1 MQAMLVP
8 LRPSRMIGRQRPP
21 RASAGTRA
29 FSIVELMVAVLIISL
44 LFAMAVPTYQRIQ
57 RKARATTVVND
68 FRVFGAAFQA
78 YAHDKG
84 SWPAEA
90 AAGVVPAGVSKQDI
104 PTEVWSRSTPMGGK
118 FDWENNQAH
127 PGGTSP
133 GGKWRAALA
142 ITGTTDA
149 PLIIDADLME
159 EIDEAL
165 DDGNL
170 DSGNFRKGFGDCPLF
185 ILEP

>member
-1 MQAMLVP
+1 MVGMRLSP
-8 LRPSRMIGRQRPP
+8 RPSRLTGRPQTL
-21 RASAGTRA
+21 RATAG
-29 FSIVELMVAVLIISL
+29 FSLVELMIAVLIISM
-44 LFAMAVPTYQRIQ
+44 LFFMAVPTYQRIQ

-78 YAHDKG
+78 YAHEKG

-90 AAGVVPAGVSKQDI
+90 NAGIVPTGMTGQDFSRD
-104 PTEVWSRSTPMGGK
+104 VWTKATPMGGK

-142 ITGTTDA
+142 ITGTPEA
-149 PLIIDADLME
+149 PLVLDADLME

-170 DSGNFRKGFGDCPLF
+170 DTGNFRRGFGDCPIF

>member
-1 MQAMLVP
+1 MREMTELS
-8 LRPSRMIGRQRPP
+8 RPSRWIGRQRLP
-21 RASAGTRA
+21 RAGTRA
-29 FSIVELMVAVLIISL
+29 FSIVELMVAVLIISM
-44 LFAMAVPTYQRIQ
+44 LFAAAVPAYQRIQ
-57 RKARATTVVND
+57 RKARAASVAND
-68 FRVFGAAFQA
+68 FRVFGTAFQG
-78 YAHDKG
+78 YAHEKG

-90 AAGVVPAGVSKQDI
+90 AAGVI
-104 PTEVWSRSTPMGGK
+104 PTGVNQQELQAQFWSRPTPIGGK

-142 ITGTTDA
+142 ITGTSDA

-159 EIDEAL
+159 DIDASL

-170 DSGNFRKGFGDCPLF
+170 DTGNFRRGFGDCPLF

>member
-1 MQAMLVP
+1 MRAMRVLSH
-8 LRPSRMIGRQRPP
+8 PSRLIGRQRIP
-21 RASAGTRA
+21 RAVVTG
-29 FSIVELMVAVLIISL
+29 FSLVEVMTSVLIISM
-44 LFAMAVPTYQRIQ
+44 LFAMGVPTYQRIQ

-78 YAHDKG
+78 YAHEKG
-84 SWPAEA
+84 SWPAEV
-90 AAGVVPAGVSKQDI
+90 AAGLVPAGVSKQDI
-104 PTEVWSRSTPMGGK
+104 QTEVWAKPTPMGGK

-142 ITGTTDA
+142 ITGTSDA
-149 PLIIDADLME
+149 PLILDADLME
-159 EIDEAL
+159 EIDDAL

-170 DSGNFRKGFGDCPLF
+170 ETGNFRKGFGDCPLF

>member
-1 MQAMLVP
+1 MAAMSVP
-8 LRPSRMIGRQRPP
+8 SRPSRMIGRQRHP
-21 RASAGTRA
+21 RAGTRA

-44 LFAMAVPTYQRIQ
+44 LFVMAVPTYQRIQ
-57 RKARATTVVND
+57 RKARATSVVND

-78 YAHDKG
+78 YAHEKG
-84 SWPAEA
+84 TWPAEA
-90 AAGVVPAGVSKQDI
+90 AAGVVPTGVSKQDL
-104 PTEVWSRSTPMGGK
+104 PTEVWARATPMGGK

>member
-1 MQAMLVP
+1 
-8 LRPSRMIGRQRPP
+8 MIGRQRLP
-21 RASAGTRA
+21 RAGARA

-44 LFAMAVPTYQRIQ
+44 LFAAAVPTYQRIQ

-78 YAHDKG
+78 YAHEKG
-84 SWPAEA
+84 SWPAEVP
-90 AAGVVPAGVSKQDI
+90 AGVVPAGVSKQDLQ
-104 PTEVWSRSTPMGGK
+104 TEVWARSTPMGGK

-159 EIDEAL
+159 EIDESL

-170 DSGNFRKGFGDCPLF
+170 ETGVFRKGFGDCPLF